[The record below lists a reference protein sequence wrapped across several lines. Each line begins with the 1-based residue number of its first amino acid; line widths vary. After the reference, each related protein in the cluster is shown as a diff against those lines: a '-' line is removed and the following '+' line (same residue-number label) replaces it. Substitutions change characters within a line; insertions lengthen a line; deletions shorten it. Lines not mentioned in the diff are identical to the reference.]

1 MTDSHGD
8 TDRRFAHTLFS
19 GTDDDQAPED
29 DKRQQ
34 RADTDGKQRDDDD
47 DDAEGRRFAAQL
59 FAPDDPDANVL
70 AGLTHG
76 KTVGRWQH
84 PEREPEDKGRW
95 FDRQPPTDDFFR
107 I

>member
-1 MTDSHGD
+1 MSDSHSD
-8 TDRRFAHTLFS
+8 ADRRFAHNLFS
-19 GTDDDQAPED
+19 GTNDDQAPD
-29 DKRQQ
+29 YRQ
-34 RADTDGKQRDDDD
+34 KQRDDAGDGLAD
-47 DDAEGRRFAAQL
+47 ERRFAAEL

-70 AGLTHG
+70 AGLTEG

-95 FDRQPPTDDFFR
+95 FDRHPPTDEFFR